1 MMTHGPPMGVLD
13 ATYTGEHVGCEHLLR
28 AARRCKPRLHC
39 FGHIHEGWG
48 AQRVTWKGGEDLDVK
63 AEDHIEE
70 SEDIQV
76 NMEDAVESR
85 AVGLDVSS
93 ECATP
98 LDFGKDTLMV
108 NASIMTVTY
117 KPWNSPWL
125 VDLDL
130 RPCKCI
136 HEVSYYSNRMDV
148 RPSMVEAK
156 CGIETAD
163 SMTDLTLGREHRPL
177 PFPRLWVS

>member
-130 RPCKCI
+130 
-136 HEVSYYSNRMDV
+136 EQA
-148 RPSMVEAK
+148 E
-156 CGIETAD
+156 
-163 SMTDLTLGREHRPL
+163 
-177 PFPRLWVS
+177 